1 MQVCLL
7 RLRECR
13 SRHVAKGEQ
22 DMDANS
28 RQFVQSIKVDS
39 VQDDPD
45 LDIDGLSESLLA
57 RIVGLFSS
65 SKS

>member
-1 MQVCLL
+1 MAF
-7 RLRECR
+7 ENTTT
-13 SRHVAKGEQ
+13 EQ
-22 DMDANS
+22 DMDANT

-57 RIVGLFSS
+57 RIAGLFSS
-65 SKS
+65 SKP